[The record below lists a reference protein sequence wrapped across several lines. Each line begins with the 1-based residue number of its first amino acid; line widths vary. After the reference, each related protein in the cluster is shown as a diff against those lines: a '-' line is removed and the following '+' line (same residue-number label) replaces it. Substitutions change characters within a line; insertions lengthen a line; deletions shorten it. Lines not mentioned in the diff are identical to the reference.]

1 MKSTRLLVMAAA
13 TLALSEGAASAG
25 RTEFAVNEEVRGR
38 IEALLGKNGAK
49 LNFFPGPGD
58 TVGVGVSMP
67 NGKQMVVYGSAD
79 GRVLFSG
86 VAIDTATGANLAR
99 RDLEEKLPPPDFS
112 SVLQQA
118 RGAASIQLG
127 DAKSDVEYFVFV
139 DPHCPYCHRTFATFE
154 SLAKEVGGFTV
165 HYIPIGILGPRSE
178 NAAKGLLGMA
188 PGEQRVALAAAMSGQ
203 STTTSEA
210 AIATGDKHHQRN
222 LAIFR
227 NLQLQAVPVTVAV
240 NAGDVTMVS
249 GMPGLEELRAQ
260 LKPKKVAAR

>member
-1 MKSTRLLVMAAA
+1 MKGSRWVVMAAA
-13 TLALSEGAASAG
+13 TLALLGGAASTAAAD
-25 RTEFAVNEEVRGR
+25 FAVSDEVRGR
-38 IEALLGKNGAK
+38 IEALLGKNGAT
-49 LNFFPGPGD
+49 LNYFPGPGG

-79 GRVLFSG
+79 GQVLFSG

-112 SVLQQA
+112 RVLKQA

-127 DAKSDVEYFVFV
+127 DDKSGIEYFVFV
-139 DPHCPYCHRTFATFE
+139 DPHCPYCHKTFATFT

-165 HYIPIGILGPRSE
+165 HYIPVGILGPRSE

-188 PGEQRVALAAAMSGQ
+188 PGEQRAALEAAMSGQ
-203 STTTSEA
+203 PTTTSNA
-210 AIATGDKHHQRN
+210 AIEAGDKRHQGN

-240 NAGDVTMVS
+240 NAGEVAVVN
-249 GMPGLEELRAQ
+249 GMPSLEELRAQ
-260 LKPKKVAAR
+260 LKPKKGAAR

>member
-1 MKSTRLLVMAAA
+1 MKGAHWVVMAAA
-13 TLALSEGAASAG
+13 TLELLGGAASAAAG
-25 RTEFAVNEEVRGR
+25 EFAVGDEVRGR

-49 LNFFPGPGD
+49 LNYFPGPGG

-79 GRVLFSG
+79 GQVLFSG

-112 SVLQQA
+112 SVLKLA
-118 RGAASIQLG
+118 RGAASIQVG
-127 DAKSDVEYFVFV
+127 DAKSGIEYFVFV
-139 DPHCPYCHRTFATFE
+139 DPHCPYCHRTFATFT

-188 PGEQRVALAAAMSGQ
+188 PTEQPAALAAAMSGQ
-203 STTTSEA
+203 PTTTSNA
-210 AIATGDKHHQRN
+210 AIDAGDKRHQGN

-240 NAGDVTMVS
+240 NAGEVTVVN
-249 GMPGLEELRAQ
+249 GMPSLEELRAQ
-260 LKPKKVAAR
+260 LTPKKVAAR